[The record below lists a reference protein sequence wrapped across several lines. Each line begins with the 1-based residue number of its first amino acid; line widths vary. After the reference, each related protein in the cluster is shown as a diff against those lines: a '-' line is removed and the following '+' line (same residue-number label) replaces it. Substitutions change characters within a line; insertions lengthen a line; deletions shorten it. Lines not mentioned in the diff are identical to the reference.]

1 MLNGPEMRRR
11 SLPIFTL
18 LLLGLTA
25 QAQMVPDAP
34 IQNFR
39 LPLFGDNGFK
49 VWELRGLVGHYINEN
64 EARVEGLDL
73 MVFSGDER
81 MDLENRIRSPE
92 ATIQFDQS
100 RASGESSFFMTG
112 PGYEIEGNDW
122 VWEGRENKLRV
133 ERNARVV
140 FADRLN
146 ILR

>member
-1 MLNGPEMRRR
+1 MNGPEMFRYC
-11 SLPIFTL
+11 LLTL
-18 LLLGLTA
+18 SFLVFAVPGP
-25 QAQMVPDAP
+25 AQMVPDAP

-49 VWELRGLVGHYINEN
+49 VWELRGLVGHYISEDQ
-64 EARVEGLDL
+64 ARVEGLDL
-73 MVFSGDER
+73 MVFSGDEQ
-81 MDLENRIRSPE
+81 MALENRIRSPE
-92 ATIQFDQS
+92 AKIEFDKS
-100 RASGESSFFMTG
+100 RASGDSSFFMTG

-133 ERNARVV
+133 GRNARVV